1 MEINMITQSWN
12 SGVDDYK
19 KYTLVED
26 PVTKKHQF
34 LLTMLDVPVI
44 DYPSVF
50 ELYDD
55 LLSVR
60 QTKFVDVL
68 YSGGLDSELVLYCCL
83 KNKIPAKAI
92 TMRLLVRGCPINL
105 TDLYY
110 SEKFCRANN
119 VEQTLIDLD
128 AEKFLEDGKH
138 VDYLKKY
145 LITEPHVATQFWLL
159 EQCSG
164 FPVLGGD
171 YTWPWVFKPLISPQ
185 RHHYSQYDRF
195 LKDNNIQGIGNMM
208 NHSLAGNLMF
218 MNAHISLMR
227 SKFYPTDY
235 KNISIFKRD
244 LWESLGYKSPEL
256 RLRSD
261 GWEFVPHFLL
271 DMTKYRKELQDT
283 FGITESKI
291 CWGEKINALVNAE
304 LMCNDRFK

>member
-1 MEINMITQSWN
+1 MITQSWN

-119 VEQTLIDLD
+119 VE
-128 AEKFLEDGKH
+128 
-138 VDYLKKY
+138 
-145 LITEPHVATQFWLL
+145 
-159 EQCSG
+159 
-164 FPVLGGD
+164 
-171 YTWPWVFKPLISPQ
+171 
-185 RHHYSQYDRF
+185 
-195 LKDNNIQGIGNMM
+195 
-208 NHSLAGNLMF
+208 
-218 MNAHISLMR
+218 
-227 SKFYPTDY
+227 
-235 KNISIFKRD
+235 ISIFKRD

-271 DMTKYRKELQDT
+271 DMAKYRKELQDT

-291 CWGEKINALVNAE
+291 CWGEKINALINAE
-304 LMCNDRFK
+304 LKCNDRFR